1 MNNNYHRLYNFVHK
15 ISKPK
20 LKEAA
25 LETHMN
31 LDEKKGD
38 DAVEIF
44 ENGIDNAEAVYAVEA
59 RKILKAL
66 EPDEPEKTT
75 TVGFFDIETGGLDNK
90 SAILTPTVEFTPILP
105 LKEVENRHIQ
115 EVLLKMNNNRT
126 HAAQALGISLKTLY
140 NKMESGEIKG

>member
-66 EPDEPEKTT
+66 VEETAEEIAPAPLVVH
-75 TVGFFDIETGGLDNK
+75 TV
-90 SAILTPTVEFTPILP
+90 TVSDDSSVILP